1 MANKLTPQ
9 ERALLERMAND
20 PALPQA
26 TRDAFRQR
34 ALQEMG
40 QVDRAAR
47 QINNLEGGVIGAA
60 FRNAPRGVSNTISAV
75 ERPFDAAAGMLERNA
90 PAAGRMVGQGIR
102 AAQNVPGQV
111 LGGVTGFFL
120 GDRAGNVARG
130 VGNTAAAGSMGRVR
144 RDKKGGFR
152 FPWSN

>member
-1 MANKLTPQ
+1 MANQLTPQ

-47 QINNLEGGVIGAA
+47 QINNLEGGLVGAA
-60 FRNAPRGVSNTISAV
+60 FRNAPRGISNTMSAV
-75 ERPFDAAAGMLERNA
+75 ERPFDAAAGVLERNA
-90 PAAGRMVGQGIR
+90 PAAGRAVGQGIR

-111 LGGVTGFFL
+111 LGGATGFLF
-120 GDRAGNVARG
+120 GERAGNVARG
-130 VGNTAAAGSMGRVR
+130 IGNLGALGMGRVR

-152 FPWSN
+152 FPWSS